1 MTDTPP
7 QQWLP
12 GRILQTAREQAGL
25 SKRQAARTAGITPT
39 FYKRIED
46 GGHYLNG
53 EYTPVNPSVDKL
65 IAAAQAVGA
74 DPHAVL
80 SAAGHNPL
88 ELQRKT
94 LHDKVE
100 GLPDRL
106 IPAALTLIDQLDS

>member
-1 MTDTPP
+1 MTSTPP

-46 GGHYLNG
+46 GGHYLDG
-53 EYTPVNPSVDKL
+53 EFTPVNPSVGKL

-74 DPHAVL
+74 VPQAGL
-80 SAAGHNPL
+80 AAAGDDPAD
-88 ELQRKT
+88 LQRKT
-94 LHDKVE
+94 LHNKVE

-106 IPAALTLIDQLDS
+106 LPAALTLIEQLEN